1 MSMPMPVPAV
11 PTEPPTANGVP
22 EAPPPHPI
30 IGRAPPA
37 MGVNLRTLLEE
48 MVTLGASDLHIV
60 AGESPKL
67 RIDGEITSAR
77 TGGVLGPKETLQLAY
92 SVLTENQKKR
102 FEQEDELDFSFGIQS
117 LARFRG
123 NCFRQRGCVSMVIRQ
138 IPFSIKTFQDLG
150 LPASIAKMA
159 EKPRGLVLVTGPT
172 GSGKSTTL
180 AAMIDKINRE
190 RKGHI
195 ITVEDPI
202 EFIHKHQGCL
212 INQREVG
219 TDTKS
224 FANALKYALREDPD
238 VILIG
243 EMRDLETIQ
252 AALTIAETGHLAFAT
267 LHTNSAAEAINRII
281 DVFPSHQQSQVRAQ
295 LAFVLE
301 GIITQTLV
309 PRATGRGRAMAAEV
323 LVVTPAIR
331 ALIRDDKVHQIYSSM
346 QSGKKFGMQTL
357 NDALY
362 ALYMN
367 REVAAEE
374 CLRVSGDPVEF
385 QRMIGQLDPMDDS
398 NGTKQAGGKPTATRG
413 PMSGSPAKR

>member
-1 MSMPMPVPAV
+1 MTSPA
-11 PTEPPTANGVP
+11 PT
-22 EAPPPHPI
+22 
-30 IGRAPPA
+30 
-37 MGVNLRTLLEE
+37 GVNLRVLLEE
-48 MVTLGASDLHIV
+48 MIERDASDLHIT
-60 AGESPKL
+60 AGERAKM
-67 RIDGEITSAR
+67 RIDGEITNSKNEYA
-77 TGGVLGPKETLQLAY
+77 LSPKDTLQIAY
-92 SVLTENQKKR
+92 SVLTEQQKKR
-102 FEQEDELDFSFGIQS
+102 FEMEDELDFSFGIQN

-123 NCFRQRGCVSMVIRQ
+123 NVFKQRGCVSMVMRQ
-138 IPFSIKTFQDLG
+138 IPITIKTFADLK
-150 LPASIAKMA
+150 LPPIIAKMA

-202 EFIHKHQGCL
+202 EFIHKHQNCI

-238 VILIG
+238 TVLIG
-243 EMRDLETIQ
+243 EMRDLETIH

-281 DVFPSHQQSQVRAQ
+281 DVFPSHQQSQVRTQ

-301 GIITQTLV
+301 GIITQVLL
-309 PRATGRGRAMAAEV
+309 PKRSGKGRAMAAEI
-323 LVVTPAIR
+323 LVVTQAIR

-346 QSGKKFGMQTL
+346 QSGKKHGMQTM

-362 ALYMN
+362 GLYMS
-367 REVAAEE
+367 REVDEDE
-374 CLRVSGDPVEF
+374 CLRVSGDPNEF
-385 QRMIGQLDPMDDS
+385 LRMIGKSPVEGDTGPRDTAGPGKGPQV
-398 NGTKQAGGKPTATRG
+398 AGGR
-413 PMSGSPAKR
+413 R

>member
-1 MSMPMPVPAV
+1 MTGPASSNNS
-11 PTEPPTANGVP
+11 PTN
-22 EAPPPHPI
+22 
-30 IGRAPPA
+30 
-37 MGVNLRTLLEE
+37 VNLRALLEE
-48 MVTLGASDLHIV
+48 MIERDASDLHIT
-60 AGESPKL
+60 AGERAKL
-67 RIDGEITSAR
+67 RVDGDITNANLEY
-77 TGGVLGPKETLQLAY
+77 VLTPKDTLQLAY

-102 FEQEDELDFSFGIQS
+102 FEMEDELDFSFGIQN

-123 NCFRQRGCVSMVIRQ
+123 NCFKQRGCVSMVIRQ
-138 IPFSIKTFQDLG
+138 IPFNIRSFTDLG
-150 LPASIAKMA
+150 LPGVIAKMA

-180 AAMIDKINRE
+180 AAMLDKINRE

-202 EFIHKHQGCL
+202 EFIHRHQGC
-212 INQREVG
+212 IVNQREVG

-238 VILIG
+238 TILIG

-301 GIITQTLV
+301 GIITQTLL
-309 PRATGRGRAMAAEV
+309 PKAKGRGRAMAAEI

-331 ALIRDDKVHQIYSSM
+331 ALIRDDKVHQIYSLM
-346 QSGKKFGMQTL
+346 QSGKKYGMQTL

-362 ALYMN
+362 QLYMS
-367 REVAAEE
+367 REVTDEE
-374 CLRVSGDPVEF
+374 CLRVSGDPNEF
-385 QRMIGQLDPMDDS
+385 LRMIGRMPLDDGREEKERPPLTGGL
-398 NGTKQAGGKPTATRG
+398 NKEKAGAGR
-413 PMSGSPAKR
+413 R